1 MADMDHIR
9 QVEMS
14 HNSSQ
19 VIGVMVHI
27 VAISNLGGA
36 TMAAPVV
43 RDHTIALLHK
53 EQHLIVPIIG

>member
-1 MADMDHIR
+1 MADMDGVF
-9 QVEMS
+9 QTEMRC
-14 HNSSQ
+14 NSSQ

-27 VAISNLGGA
+27 VAIPGLGRA
-36 TMAAPVV
+36 TMAAPVM